1 MAVPTS
7 YASRPLVLLAG
18 RRNDA
23 LSTDILTVLV
33 EETAEGLF
41 RCEATFNNFDT
52 RSNGTDYIYF
62 GRDVLDFGKDFAIQ
76 IGADD
81 EARQVFKGRISALE
95 AEYPSGGVGLLV
107 VLAEDRLQDLRM
119 TRRTRT
125 FEDVSDQDVMQQIAQ
140 EHSLDTDINV
150 DGPTD
155 KVLAQVNQSDLAFL
169 RERARSINAELW
181 VEDKKLFARSRTDR
195 ASSLGDPIDLAYG
208 VNLFSCSVRA
218 DLAHQCTE
226 LGVAGWDV
234 AAKDAIEETA
244 DESAISADLN
254 DGESSG
260 SSILQQAFAE
270 RKERIVHMT
279 PFTNDEARAFAQAR
293 YRERAR
299 CFVTGTGVADGDA
312 RIRVG
317 TTLRIGGLGSLF
329 NGKYYVSCVRHTYDG
344 TYGFRTEFEVER
356 PGLGKA
362 SQ

>member
-1 MAVPTS
+1 MAAPTL
-7 YASRPLVLLAG
+7 YTSRPVVALG
-18 RRNDA
+18 GQRNDA

-33 EETAEGLF
+33 EETSQGLF
-41 RCEATFNNFDT
+41 RCEATFNNY
-52 RSNGTDYIYF
+52 GTKGNNADYIYF
-62 GRDVLDFGKDFAIQ
+62 GRDVLDFGKDFAVQ
-76 IGADD
+76 LGPGDL
-81 EARQVFKGRISALE
+81 ARQVFKGRISALE
-95 AEYPSGGVGLLV
+95 AEYPADGGGLLV

-140 EHSLDTDINV
+140 EHGLDTDISVN
-150 DGPTD
+150 GPTY

-169 RERARSINAELW
+169 RERARCINAELW
-181 VEDKKLFARSRTDR
+181 VEDKKLSAHSRTDR
-195 ASSLGDPIDLAYG
+195 ASALGDPIDVAYG
-208 VNLFSCSVRA
+208 VNLFSFSVRA

-234 AAKDAIEETA
+234 AAKDAIEEIA
-244 DESAISADLN
+244 DESAISAELN

-260 SSILQQAFAE
+260 ASILQQAIIE

-279 PFTNDEARAFAQAR
+279 PFTNEEAKAFAQAR
-293 YRERAR
+293 YREHAR
-299 CFVTGTGVADGDA
+299 CFVTGSGVTDGDA

-329 NGKYYVSCVRHTYDG
+329 NGKYYVTRVRHTYDG

-356 PGLGKA
+356 SGLGQA
-362 SQ
+362 AQ